1 MVKVRCGALQDP
13 EQFGSHN
20 HVKVAPRDIIQI
32 TSSNT
37 LPPCSQTV
45 LIVYP
50 LGTIYTP
57 VSLFRGAEHGDER
70 KLVRENFANC
80 NFDTVLYV
88 TRQRPSLISPAPGFH
103 VGFFGSLNI
112 QYSSA

>member
-13 EQFGSHN
+13 EQFGFHN
-20 HVKVAPRDIIQI
+20 HVKVTVALAPRDIIQI
-32 TSSNT
+32 TCNLSSKYFASVFPNGFYRIPSYN
-37 LPPCSQTV
+37 LYPCV
-45 LIVYP
+45 A
-50 LGTIYTP
+50 
-57 VSLFRGAEHGDER
+57 VSRGRTGDER

-103 VGFFGSLNI
+103 VGFL
-112 QYSSA
+112 AP